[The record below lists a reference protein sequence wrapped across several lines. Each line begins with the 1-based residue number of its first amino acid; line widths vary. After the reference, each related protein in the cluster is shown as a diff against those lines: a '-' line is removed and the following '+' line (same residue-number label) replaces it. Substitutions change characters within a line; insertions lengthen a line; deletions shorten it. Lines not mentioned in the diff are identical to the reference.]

1 MTAPFTESVVEQ
13 AALAWLESIG
23 WQVAHGP
30 DIAPDLSAC
39 AVPVPRRGRR
49 LCERMAGLQTCNQP
63 TPALAFSRHR
73 FWRSAD
79 MNSCVLPML
88 GLP

>member
-1 MTAPFTESVVEQ
+1 MNRAFTESVVEQ
-13 AALAWLESIG
+13 AALAW
-23 WQVAHGP
+23 QVAHGP
-30 DIAPDLSAC
+30 DIASDLSAC
-39 AVPVPRRGRR
+39 AVPAPRRGRR
-49 LCERMAGLQTCNQP
+49 LRERMAGLQTCNQP